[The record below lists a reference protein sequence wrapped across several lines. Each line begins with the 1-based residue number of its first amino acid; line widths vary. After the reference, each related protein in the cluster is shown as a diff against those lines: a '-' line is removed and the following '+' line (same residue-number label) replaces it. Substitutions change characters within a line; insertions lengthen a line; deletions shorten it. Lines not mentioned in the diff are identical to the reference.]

1 MKKKEYEKPA
11 MQAVVMEVSR
21 DTASGINVSSISASP
36 EAPALGKEDK
46 GWTDAP
52 SLWD

>member
-1 MKKKEYEKPA
+1 MKKREYKKPA
-11 MQAVVMEVSR
+11 TQAITIELSR

-36 EAPALGKEDK
+36 TAPALGKEDK

-52 SLWD
+52 TLWE

>member
-1 MKKKEYEKPA
+1 MKKREYEKPA
-11 MQAVVMEVSR
+11 TQVVMMEVCR

-36 EAPALGKEDK
+36 GAPALDKEDK